1 MTQDINQLKQILQ
14 NQTMLRDDLSR
25 QCLKREEIQKN
36 KQQEFRSQI
45 TQLQLHIKSLD
56 VYIKRLSL
64 VHSQISASSS
74 YPLSKDDYAEILRL
88 VSTM

>member
-14 NQTMLRDDLSR
+14 NQMLLRDDLSK
-25 QCLKREEIQKN
+25 QCLKREEIQNN
-36 KQQEFRSQI
+36 KQKELQNQI
-45 TQLQLHIKSLD
+45 SQLQSHLKSLD
-56 VYIKRLSL
+56 IYIKRLAL
-64 VHSQISASSS
+64 VHSQISAAPS